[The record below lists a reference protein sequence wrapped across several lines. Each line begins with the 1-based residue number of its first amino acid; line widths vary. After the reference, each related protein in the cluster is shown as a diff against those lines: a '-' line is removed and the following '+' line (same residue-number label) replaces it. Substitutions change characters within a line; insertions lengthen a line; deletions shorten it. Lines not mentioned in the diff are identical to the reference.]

1 MERKSYAVFGLGRF
15 GRSVAEELAK
25 SGAEVLAVDVDEEKV
40 REVAELVTH
49 AVTADVCDM
58 EAMEALGLRNMDGVI
73 VAITENLNA
82 SVLITILAKEMG
94 VPYVIAKA
102 KDNLHIKVLEK
113 VGADKVIIPEKESGV
128 RVARSIWAGNFI
140 DFIELSDRVK
150 LVEIAVREEWIGKSL
165 RELNLRQKN
174 RINIVAI
181 REVDG
186 ELTVGPDPDKPL
198 HEGISMVVTVDR
210 NDITQLTAK

>member
-1 MERKSYAVFGLGRF
+1 MEKKSYAVFGLGRF

-25 SGAEVLAVDVDEEKV
+25 SGAEVLAVDMDEEKV
-40 REVAELVTH
+40 RDVAEYVTF
-49 AVTADVCDM
+49 AVTADVCDI
-58 EAMEALGLRNMDGVI
+58 ESMEALGLRNMDGVI

-150 LVEIAVREEWIGKSL
+150 LIEIPVRDEWIGKTL

-181 REVDG
+181 REDG
-186 ELTVGPDPDKPL
+186 ELSVGPDPDKPIKKD
-198 HEGISMVVTVDR
+198 ISMIVTVDR
-210 NDITQLTAK
+210 NDISQLTN

>member
-1 MERKSYAVFGLGRF
+1 MEKKSYAVFGLGRF

-25 SGAEVLAVDVDEEKV
+25 SGAEVLAVDIDEEKV
-40 REVAELVTH
+40 RDVAEYVTF
-49 AVTADVCDM
+49 AVTADVCDIESM
-58 EAMEALGLRNMDGVI
+58 ETLGLRNMDGVI

-150 LVEIAVREEWIGKSL
+150 LIEIPVRDEWIGKTL

-181 REVDG
+181 RENG
-186 ELTVGPDPDKPL
+186 ELSVGPDPDTPIKKD
-198 HEGISMVVTVDR
+198 ISMIVTVDR
-210 NDITQLTAK
+210 NDISQLTN